1 MKLFS
6 DKVLSKKTT
15 LISVIAVTLFVICG
29 MVAAI
34 VGHTVYLRGREAK
47 ITNYSVRE
55 NSDLLMRRDGVLSY
69 RYDDG
74 MTSVDAADLVRLS
87 DGAVM
92 KVLCV
97 VTEDDISLQKTTTV
111 DLCANPH
118 VYMYLSVTGEGGKNQ
133 TNYILEIV
141 PKSAYQ
147 EEQRLPSILLDD
159 GPFIQQ
165 N

>member
-15 LISVIAVTLFVICG
+15 LISCIAVALFVICG

-47 ITNYSVRE
+47 ITNYSVRD

-69 RYDDG
+69 RYADG
-74 MTSVDAADLVRLS
+74 TTSVDAADLVQLS

-92 KVLCV
+92 KVLYV
-97 VTEDDISLQKTTTV
+97 ATDDNVILRNSSTI
-111 DLCANPH
+111 DLCAHPH
-118 VYMYLSVTGEGGKNQ
+118 VYMYLHITGEGGKNQ
-133 TNYILEIV
+133 TDYILEIV
-141 PKSAYQ
+141 SRSEYQ
-147 EEQRLPSILLDD
+147 EEQTLPPILIEE
-159 GPFIQQ
+159 GPVIQQ